1 MKILKITISNIASL
15 QAPPQ
20 TIDFTQPPL
29 SETGIFAIVGPT
41 GAGKSTILDAIT
53 LALFDKVFRYGKKSP
68 GELIITRGAA
78 SGFVELTFAIA
89 SEQYRCRW
97 EFNCKSGNK
106 AMELVQL
113 TPTEQI
119 VETGSS
125 RVPKAVE
132 QRLGLSFE
140 RMYRSMILMQGAFA
154 QFIQAQPKDKAE
166 LLQQLTGT
174 TIYADV
180 EAVVKQ
186 QAEDLRAQEEQL
198 TIRLQDFAEATPE
211 AIESITK
218 ELRTLQ
224 SQAAT
229 YQQQLQELEQH
240 IELWKQ
246 IQQQQQELQR
256 HQVQWE
262 ELQRQ
267 HQHLQ
272 QQATALPQYRQL
284 RDYAA
289 LFDRYA
295 QLAAERHTI
304 NQSIEEHQQ
313 QIQELTRQI
322 TDATQKLETIAHQRE
337 QQEQQLQHL
346 QKELQDHQMLET
358 KIREQRRYL
367 QDLAEQGK
375 TLKQE
380 LRELQKAAEEEQ
392 QLIAHH
398 RQEIDR
404 IHQWVN
410 THANYHQI
418 LQQQSEF
425 ASALREEPHLRQ
437 RLQQI
442 DAELAA
448 LHQEMTSLQQKQQ
461 ELQAKIEREEQQLAQ
476 WKTHHL
482 TEIEHDLIARL
493 RSSLQPGEPCPVCGS
508 LHHPGA
514 TSSPPAAPAME
525 ISQEQ
530 LEQRERQLQR
540 QRDQLEQLKGVYAA
554 KAAQHQQL
562 TKQRSEVAAAQ
573 AAHHPLLA
581 RLAELAGTPIT
592 ATEQLQRIIDQWQ
605 EHHSRLRQYQQ
616 ELDRAEQ
623 RYHRIMKQIEQKE
636 ATLQRKRHQ
645 YTQLKQ
651 ELTENEQEY
660 RRRWGDR
667 HPQQEWEQ
675 AHRQLEQLKQ
685 AEKSHQQQLEA
696 LRRQHTAAATQLQ
709 TLVERQQ
716 TIQQQLQ
723 ALHEQLQ
730 PLLQQAS
737 LDSFDA
743 AHRLL
748 ANREAFETLEEQLR
762 TFQIQLQHKQATI
775 QELQSQLQQL
785 LQQPPPQSLET
796 LQQQK
801 VAVRKQLNN
810 LHQTI
815 GKLEQQLATL
825 QEQQSKAKALE
836 KELRKIRRERQRWEQ
851 LEKLIGRKELVKFVQ
866 RYTLDIL
873 LQQAN
878 RYLALLA
885 SRYHLQRA
893 NEMEIQILDRYFANQ
908 PRPIKSLSGGET
920 FLTSIAL
927 ALALSDLSRQ
937 RTRMDTLFIDEGF
950 GSLDEQHLDQLL
962 LLLEKLEAEGKRIGI
977 ISHLD
982 SIRERF
988 QTQVIVEPT
997 ANGSSRIRIATTALP
1012 PLHTTG

>member
-1 MKILKITISNIASL
+1 MKILRITISNIASL

-53 LALFDKVFRYGKKSP
+53 LALSDKVFRYGKKSP
-68 GELIITRGAA
+68 GALIITRGAA
-78 SGFVELTFAIA
+78 SGFVELTFAIT

-106 AMELVQL
+106 TMELVQL

-154 QFIQAQPKDKAE
+154 QFIQAQPKEKAE

-198 TIRLQDFAEATPE
+198 AIRLQDFADATPE
-211 AIESITK
+211 AIESIAK

-246 IQQQQQELQR
+246 IQQRQQELQR
-256 HQVQWE
+256 HQEQWE
-262 ELQRQ
+262 ELQQQ

-272 QQATALPQYRQL
+272 QQATALPQYQL
-284 RDYAA
+284 REYAA
-289 LFDRYA
+289 LFDQYA

-304 NQSIEEHQQ
+304 NQRIEEHQQ

-322 TDATQKLETIAHQRE
+322 TDATQRLETITHQRE

-346 QKELQDHQMLET
+346 QKEVQDHQMLET
-358 KIREQRRYL
+358 KINEQRRYL

-375 TLKQE
+375 SLKQE

-398 RQEIDR
+398 RREIDR
-404 IHQWVN
+404 IRQWID
-410 THANYHQI
+410 THENYHHI

-442 DAELAA
+442 DAELTA
-448 LHQEMTSLQQKQQ
+448 LYQEMTSLQQKQQ
-461 ELQAKIEREEQQLAQ
+461 ELQAKIEQEEQQLAQ

-482 TEIEHDLIARL
+482 TEIERDLIARL

-508 LHHPGA
+508 PHHPGIA
-514 TSSPPAAPAME
+514 STPLPAPATE

-562 TKQRSEVAAAQ
+562 TKQRSEIAAAQ
-573 AAHHPLLA
+573 AAHQPLLA
-581 RLAELAGTPIT
+581 RLAELAGAPIT
-592 ATEQLQRIIDQWQ
+592 STEQLQRIIDQWQ
-605 EHHSRLRQYQQ
+605 EHHTRLRQYQQ

-623 RYHRIMKQIEQKE
+623 RYRRIMKQVEQKE
-636 ATLQRKRHQ
+636 ATLQHKRHQ
-645 YTQLKQ
+645 YAQLKQ

-667 HPQQEWEQ
+667 HPQQEWKQ

-696 LRRQHTAAATQLQ
+696 LRRQHTAVATQLQ
-709 TLVERQQ
+709 TFVERQQ

-730 PLLQQAS
+730 PILQQAS

-762 TFQIQLQHKQATI
+762 TLQIQLQHKQTTI

-785 LQQPPPQSLET
+785 QQPPQPLET

-801 VAVRKQLNN
+801 AVLRKRLNN

-815 GKLEQQLATL
+815 GKLEQKLSTL
-825 QEQQSKAKALE
+825 QEQQRKAKALE
-836 KELRKIRRERQRWEQ
+836 KKLRKIRRERQRWEQ

-878 RYLALLA
+878 RYLELLA
-885 SRYHLQRA
+885 SRYQLQRA

-950 GSLDEQHLDQLL
+950 GSLDGQHLDQLL

-1012 PLHTTG
+1012 SLRPIG